1 MKTFHSRLISI
12 LSYSVI
18 LSVGLF
24 CAIACKDRKCTESAP
39 DEIAEHIE
47 AYSAG
52 VIKTED
58 SIRILFNESVEFSDS
73 AAAPSRILKF
83 TPSLKGQEIWNGTTR
98 ELEFIPEKGQL
109 KAGKNYYCRVRQ
121 DNTSVNFYRKFK
133 IKQSSRI
140 RSAQT
145 LKEFIEILSITVA

>member
-52 VIKTED
+52 VIKTGD
-58 SIRILFNESVEFSDS
+58 SIRILFNESVEFSNS

-121 DNTSVNFYRKFK
+121 EK
-133 IKQSSRI
+133 
-140 RSAQT
+140 
-145 LKEFIEILSITVA
+145 LLP